1 VSYCAWLR
9 GYAGSDEEV
18 RGPAMSHVRASVRAA
33 LFLLL
38 PVAAGLLLPLP
49 ALAAPNAS
57 FNFAPQ
63 APFTSEPVTFTST
76 SSGGTETWDL
86 DDDGNCDDAAG
97 PSVQRSFPV
106 AGIYRVKL
114 CVSDGILEATATGQ
128 VQVVNRAPLASFTY
142 APLAPQTGDRIVLTS
157 TAVDPDGPIVAQVW
171 DLDGDGAFDDAG
183 GETAAV
189 SFTKPAVYAVRL
201 LVVDR
206 DGATGLAAA
215 TIAVKERPLELLA
228 SFPIIRLSGR
238 VSPRGTR
245 IRALTVDAPR
255 GTGVKVSCRGRGCP
269 FRSITKAAA
278 DASRLMTVRRLKG
291 RLLRPR
297 AVLRIW
303 VTSVDR
309 IGKYTRFR
317 IRRGKPPDRA
327 DRCTRPGVR
336 LPVRCPA
343 GTS

>member
-1 VSYCAWLR
+1 
-9 GYAGSDEEV
+9 
-18 RGPAMSHVRASVRAA
+18 MSHVRASVRAA
-33 LFLLL
+33 LFLL
-38 PVAAGLLLPLP
+38 PVVTGLAVPSP
-49 ALAAPNAS
+49 AQAQLSAS
-57 FNFAPQ
+57 FNFLPAAPL
-63 APFTSEPVTFTST
+63 TGEPVTFTST
-76 SSGGTETWDL
+76 STDATQPEGWDL
-86 DDDGNCDDAAG
+86 DGDGACDDATG
-97 PSVQRSFPV
+97 PSVQRSFPL
-106 AGIYRVKL
+106 AGVYSITL
-114 CVSDGILEATATGQ
+114 CVTNGVDSATATRK
-128 VQVVNRAPLASFTY
+128 VTVHNRAPIASFSHS
-142 APLAPQTGDRIVLTS
+142 PPNPVTGDRIVLTS

-183 GETAAV
+183 GETASI
-189 SFTKPAVYAVRL
+189 SFTKPAAYAVRL

-215 TIAVKERPLELLA
+215 TIAVRERPLELLA

-238 VSPRGTR
+238 VSRRGTR
-245 IRALTVDAPR
+245 IRTLTVDSPR

-269 FRSITKAAA
+269 FRTITKAAA
-278 DASRLMTVRRLKG
+278 HASRLMTVRRLKG

-303 VTSVDR
+303 VTSVDK

-317 IRRGKPPDRA
+317 IRRGKPPSRA